1 MSKAATKKSDAK
13 PSKLIPRPNY
23 EVPARRATFDGKQTQ
38 LMDPETAKR
47 EYAAMLKRL
56 KGGQGKDP
64 AEWRAEVLEG

>member
-1 MSKAATKKSDAK
+1 VSKSATKKSDAK
-13 PSKLIPRPNY
+13 PSKLVPRPDY
-23 EVPARRATFDGKQTQ
+23 SKPRRATFDGKQTQ

-64 AEWRAEVLEG
+64 AEYRAEVLEG